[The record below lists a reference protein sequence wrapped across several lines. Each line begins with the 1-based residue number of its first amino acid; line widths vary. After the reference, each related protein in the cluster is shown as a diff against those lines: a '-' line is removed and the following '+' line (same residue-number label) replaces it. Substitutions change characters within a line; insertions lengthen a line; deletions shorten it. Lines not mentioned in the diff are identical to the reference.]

1 MKMCLTTQNS
11 PPLVSNTFMK
21 KILSFLLAI
30 VFLQAQVFAM
40 SGGPVYGAKGENI
53 VGSYSGVLI
62 PDSGEISAVKGP
74 NGELIPS
81 LGIFSLKV
89 PVTGYAT
96 GIFMMFSE
104 GQTFPGTIN
113 AVGNA
118 LKGTLSGL
126 LEASFDTNIS
136 QVVGAEVVTVAVTT
150 SVNGTLESK
159 VSATSGI
166 SASASSTG
174 NTFQRV
180 VGTAVLVYDQG
191 QVNKDLQPI
200 VTNVLHYTVDGVK
213 QSNSTTTTDTGTGTG
228 TGGTTT
234 GA

>member
-1 MKMCLTTQNS
+1 
-11 PPLVSNTFMK
+11 MK
-21 KILSFLLAI
+21 KILSFLMMI

-40 SGGPVYGAKGENI
+40 SGGPTYGATGENI

-62 PDSGEISAVKGP
+62 PDDGEISAVTGP
-74 NGELIPS
+74 NGEEIPS

-126 LEASFDTNIS
+126 LEASFDTNIN
-136 QVVGAEVVTVAVTT
+136 QIIGAEVVTVTVTT
-150 SVNGTLESK
+150 SVNGTLEAK
-159 VSATSGI
+159 VSATQG
-166 SASASSTG
+166 SASRDVAGLTVGS
-174 NTFQRV
+174 TFQRV
-180 VGTAVLVYDQG
+180 TGTALLSYDQG
-191 QVNKDLQPI
+191 QVNDALQPI
-200 VTNVLHYTVDGVK
+200 VTNVLNYTVDGVK
-213 QSNSTTTTDTGTGTG
+213 QSGSVSTTDTTDTGTGTG
-228 TGGTTT
+228 TG
-234 GA
+234 A